1 MAKVGPGRPQH
12 VRFHGEGGAGRVAA
26 GRQKGTKGSRYDR
39 RAQEH
44 RLEAGRADRTQR
56 SSDDASPGP
65 HGQDGRG
72 WTESEPPA
80 DDRRGECLL

>member
-1 MAKVGPGRPQH
+1 MSDSIGREAPDGWHQE
-12 VRFHGEGGAGRVAA
+12 GEGDE
-26 GRQKGTKGSRYDR
+26 GSRYDR
-39 RAQEH
+39 RAQDH

-72 WTESEPPA
+72 WTEREPPA
-80 DDRRGECLL
+80 GDRRGECLL